1 MLPHARD
8 LAGLHRLSIPHS
20 AYRLHSHQRNTR
32 KPHAQLPA
40 QGAAARCVR
49 RIRRI
54 PPSPQISDDRAFQ
67 YVHERHVRAGR
78 RCVACFSL
86 RSGYKGH
93 GRFPHDAER
102 ELKSV
107 THSTP
112 PFTPS
117 PQQHFKHRYS
127 LCACSLLTTAFT
139 RTQRVLPT
147 SPMLESRPY
156 LALLQTK
163 RPFALALPSPIHNS
177 ENQTIPRSKTSA
189 P

>member
-1 MLPHARD
+1 MPRTTIQPH
-8 LAGLHRLSIPHS
+8 GKM
-20 AYRLHSHQRNTR
+20 QG
-32 KPHAQLPA
+32 KA
-40 QGAAARCVR
+40 QGAAVGCFR
-49 RIRRI
+49 RPRRV
-54 PPSPQISDDRAFQ
+54 PSSPQISDDRTSQA
-67 YVHERHVRAGR
+67 VRKHHARAGR

-86 RSGYKGH
+86 PRGYKGH
-93 GRFPHDAER
+93 GHSANVAER

-163 RPFALALPSPIHNS
+163 RPFAFALPSPIHNS

>member
-1 MLPHARD
+1 MQAT
-8 LAGLHRLSIPHS
+8 AS
-20 AYRLHSHQRNTR
+20 
-32 KPHAQLPA
+32 
-40 QGAAARCVR
+40 CVR
-49 RIRRI
+49 RPHRI
-54 PPSPQISDDRAFQ
+54 PSSPLISNDRTSQA
-67 YVHERHVRAGR
+67 VRKHHVGAGR

-86 RSGYKGH
+86 PRGYKGH
-93 GRFPHDAER
+93 GHSANVAER

-127 LCACSLLTTAFT
+127 ICAYSLPTTAFT
-139 RTQRVLPT
+139 RTPWVLPACPRKLPNP
-147 SPMLESRPY
+147 PMLENTPY